1 MDRLI
6 SKNSLM
12 LAKDLLISE
21 GKNINTKEDFK
32 TLIELQSL
40 FELFYEKKISQEFVL
55 EKASYL
61 LKNDTL

>member
-1 MDRLI
+1 
-6 SKNSLM
+6 M